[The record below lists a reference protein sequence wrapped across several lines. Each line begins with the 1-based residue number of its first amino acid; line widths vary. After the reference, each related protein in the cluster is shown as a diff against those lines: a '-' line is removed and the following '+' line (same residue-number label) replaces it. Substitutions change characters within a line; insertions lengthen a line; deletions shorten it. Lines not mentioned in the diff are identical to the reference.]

1 MTKYQVAVYVIVD
14 ADDAVQAAQKA
25 YAMHVDDAP
34 DDFEVLRV
42 DGYHEEED
50 AEIGRVTLDEQQK
63 VEARKWQQQ
72 TDLFLDMVDKR
83 GAVDKMKQ

>member
-1 MTKYQVAVYVIVD
+1 MAKYQVAAYVIVD
-14 ADDAVQAAQKA
+14 ADNAVQAAQKA
-25 YAMHVDDAP
+25 YAMHAEDAH

-50 AEIGRVTLDEQQK
+50 AEIGRVVLDEEQK

-72 TDLFLDMVDKR
+72 TDLFLDMLNKR

>member
-14 ADDAVQAAQKA
+14 ADNAVQAAQKA
-25 YAMHVDDAP
+25 YAMHAEDVP

-42 DGYHEEED
+42 GGYHEEED

-72 TDLFLDMVDKR
+72 TDLFLDMLDKR
-83 GAVDKMKQ
+83 GAVDKTKQ